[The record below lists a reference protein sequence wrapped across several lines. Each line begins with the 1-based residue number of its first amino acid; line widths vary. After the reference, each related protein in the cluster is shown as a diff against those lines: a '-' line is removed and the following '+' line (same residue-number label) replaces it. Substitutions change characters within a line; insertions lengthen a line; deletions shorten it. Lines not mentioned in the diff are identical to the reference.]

1 MKIYKSINSNLY
13 KMIILFTLYSFLGWT
28 CEVLYAYSIH
38 HHFVN
43 RGFLTGPFCTIYG
56 FGFLIIYLLLHKFKS
71 NLCLLF
77 IFSILL
83 TSALELITGWALD
96 TFFHTQYWNY
106 TSYPL
111 NIKGYICLYFSLI
124 WGIIALIIIKILNPA
139 LSFLISLLPSNKL
152 GSICFLI
159 LFYFIGDLIMSSY
172 KLTFVRIPLEN
183 IYWFSSCLISL
194 NIHQYNFYKELIKN
208 NLYLQLLISFN
219 KIWT

>member
-111 NIKGYICLYFSLI
+111 NIKGYICFYFSLI
-124 WGIIALIIIKILNPA
+124 WGIGSIIVIKILNPVI
-139 LSFLISLLPSNKL
+139 SFLISLIPSTKL
-152 GSICFLI
+152 TSICFLI

-172 KLTFVRIPLEN
+172 KLTFVKIFLEN
-183 IYWFSSCLISL
+183 IYWLLSCIISL
-194 NIHQYNFYKELIKN
+194 TFHQYYFYKPLIKDK
-208 NLYLQLLISFN
+208 LHWRLLISFN
-219 KIWT
+219 KI

>member
-56 FGFLIIYLLLHKFKS
+56 FGFLIIYLVLHKFKS
-71 NLCLLF
+71 NLCSLF

-96 TFFHTQYWNY
+96 TLFHTRYWNY

-111 NIKGYICLYFSLI
+111 NIKGYICFYFSLI
-124 WGIIALIIIKILNPA
+124 WGTGSIIVIKILNPVI
-139 LSFLISLLPSNKL
+139 SFLISLIPSTKL
-152 GSICFLI
+152 TSICFLI

-172 KLTFVRIPLEN
+172 KLTFVKIFLEN
-183 IYWFSSCLISL
+183 IYWLLSCIISL
-194 NIHQYNFYKELIKN
+194 TFHQYYFYKPLIKDK
-208 NLYLQLLISFN
+208 LHWRLLISFN
-219 KIWT
+219 KI

>member
-56 FGFLIIYLLLHKFKS
+56 FGFLIIYLVLHKFKS
-71 NLCLLF
+71 NLCSLF

-96 TFFHTQYWNY
+96 TLFHTRYWNY

-111 NIKGYICLYFSLI
+111 NIKGYICFYFSLI
-124 WGIIALIIIKILNPA
+124 WGIGSIIVIKILNPVI
-139 LSFLISLLPSNKL
+139 SFLISLIPSTKL
-152 GSICFLI
+152 TSICFLI

-172 KLTFVRIPLEN
+172 KLTFVKIFLEN
-183 IYWFSSCLISL
+183 IYWLLSCIISL
-194 NIHQYNFYKELIKN
+194 TFHQYYFYKPLIKDK
-208 NLYLQLLISFN
+208 LHWRLLISFN
-219 KIWT
+219 KI

>member
-71 NLCLLF
+71 NICSLF

-111 NIKGYICLYFSLI
+111 NIKGYICFYFSLI
-124 WGIIALIIIKILNPA
+124 WGIGSIIVIKILNPVI
-139 LSFLISLLPSNKL
+139 SFLISLCPFVLPNKTPSGTIDAHL
-152 GSICFLI
+152 PPFLSIL
-159 LFYFIGDLIMSSY
+159 
-172 KLTFVRIPLEN
+172 RN
-183 IYWFSSCLISL
+183 
-194 NIHQYNFYKELIKN
+194 NAKN
-208 NLYLQLLISFN
+208 NNSVFLVLVTFN
-219 KIWT
+219 KSALTAS